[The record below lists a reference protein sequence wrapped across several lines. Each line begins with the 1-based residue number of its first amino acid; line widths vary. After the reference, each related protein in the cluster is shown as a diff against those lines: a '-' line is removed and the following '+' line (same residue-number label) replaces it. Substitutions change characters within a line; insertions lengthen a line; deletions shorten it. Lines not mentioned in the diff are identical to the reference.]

1 MKLRTLLPC
10 LIALLLTGCM
20 TAQERRAADEAKC
33 RSYGFERRNDAFAE
47 CLQRID
53 LARRAALRRDSDF
66 DDLSPPLILY
76 RPVIVPQP

>member
-1 MKLRTLLPC
+1 
-10 LIALLLTGCM
+10 M

-66 DDLSPPLILY
+66 DDLSLPLILC